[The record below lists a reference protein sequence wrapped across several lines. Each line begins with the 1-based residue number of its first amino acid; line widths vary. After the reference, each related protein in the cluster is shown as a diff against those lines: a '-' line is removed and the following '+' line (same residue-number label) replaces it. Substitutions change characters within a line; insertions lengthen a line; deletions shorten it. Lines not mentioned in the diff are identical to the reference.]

1 METPKLSTSSLGYM
15 ISDLLRNPLEHVS
28 EGKIYKCSDG
38 KTIGVVAVEGNGL
51 KVWVE

>member
-15 ISDLLRNPLEHVS
+15 ISDLLRNPLEHVG